1 VSGQGTGPGP
11 GPAPSGD
18 RPAVE
23 VEAVA
28 DHVTAI
34 RLNRP
39 DRLNAISF
47 DLVGELHDALDAV
60 AADDGC
66 KVAILTGAG
75 RAFCA
80 GLDLKDWGT
89 VPAPGTHRHFP
100 AGQTGQSFL
109 ANLMQHIRATPQIV
123 LAVVNGPAYGGGL
136 SLALACDLRICG
148 ASASFCSA
156 FIRTGL
162 TGTDA
167 GVSYLLPRL
176 IGAARAFDMIVT
188 GRTVEAA
195 EAERMG
201 IVSRLVADGDL
212 WDEAVALAATVAG
225 YTTVGLRNT
234 KEVMWHNLDT
244 NSMAAAIALENR
256 NQDLAGRSEE
266 VREYLQAY
274 AAPRRRDAGG

>member
-1 VSGQGTGPGP
+1 VSQPTVLLE
-11 GPAPSGD
+11 
-18 RPAVE
+18 R
-23 VEAVA
+23 VA
-28 DHVTAI
+28 EHVTAI

-39 DRLNAISF
+39 DRLNAIDF
-47 DLVGELHDALDAV
+47 GLVGDLHDALDTV

-80 GLDLKDWGT
+80 GLDLKDWGD
-89 VPAPGTHRHFP
+89 VPQPGGHRHFP
-100 AGQTGQSFL
+100 AGQTGQSYL

-123 LAVVNGPAYGGGL
+123 LAAVNGPAFGGGL
-136 SLALACDLRICG
+136 SLALACDLRIAG
-148 ASASFCSA
+148 TSASFCSA

-188 GRTVEAA
+188 GRTVDAV

-201 IVSRLVADGDL
+201 IVSRLVPDDDL
-212 WDEAVALAATVAG
+212 WDGAVALATTVAG
-225 YTTVGLRNT
+225 YTTFGLRNT

-256 NQDLAGRSEE
+256 NQELATASDE
-266 VREYLQAY
+266 VRAY
-274 AAPRRRDAGG
+274 MRDYASQRRSTDG